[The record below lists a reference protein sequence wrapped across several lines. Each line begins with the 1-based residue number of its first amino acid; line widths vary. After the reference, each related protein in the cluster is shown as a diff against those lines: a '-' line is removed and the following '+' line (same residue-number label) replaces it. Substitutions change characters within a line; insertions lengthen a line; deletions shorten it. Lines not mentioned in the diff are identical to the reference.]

1 MSRRITRRRTAR
13 DRGSSAVEFSLV
25 VAAMAAM
32 ILAVVLGVG
41 RVVGDILFH
50 GCNEFSSQLAAGG
63 ECVAPR
69 SPDAPAAGADDR
81 EDGDSPAAPASST
94 GEGADDTRQAPG
106 TNDLGSNSDDM

>member
-41 RVVGDILFH
+41 RVVGDVLFH
-50 GCNEFSSQLAAGG
+50 TCQEVSTQLSADGR
-63 ECVAPR
+63 CV
-69 SPDAPAAGADDR
+69 SPDAPAAGDDGSSSSTPAQPAGSAGQDA
-81 EDGDSPAAPASST
+81 EDGRPA
-94 GEGADDTRQAPG
+94 QG
-106 TNDLGSNSDDM
+106 TNDLGSSDDM